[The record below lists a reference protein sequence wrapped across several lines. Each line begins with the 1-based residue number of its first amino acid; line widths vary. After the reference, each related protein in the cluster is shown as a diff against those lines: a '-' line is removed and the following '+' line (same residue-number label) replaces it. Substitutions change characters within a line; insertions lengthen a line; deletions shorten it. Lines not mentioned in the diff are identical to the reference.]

1 MDAMADLTL
10 VASIARCGSLTATAQ
25 ELGVTTPAISRRL
38 AALEQRLGVALFART
53 TRTLAL
59 TPEGERYLQAARR
72 ILDDIGELER
82 SLRGSH
88 AEPQGLLRVNATFG
102 FGRRHIAP
110 AIALFAARH
119 PQLSVQLSLTERM
132 PAPGEG
138 SFDVSIRFGPPPD
151 ARLCA
156 QRIVH
161 NRRILCAA
169 PAYLQQAA
177 PIRQPQDLSR
187 QQCLFVRENDAVY
200 GQWQL
205 QCDGQQQRVRVSGRL
220 SANDGESVVG
230 WAGRPRRDAALG
242 WDVGAA
248 LGDGRRRVLPSG
260 RSTPADICAVPAGA
274 DAVGAGAAVCRFPVA
289 FCGGGGRA
297 VTLTANKSAPPELF
311 SAGVT
316 KP

>member
-25 ELGVTTPAISRRL
+25 EQGVTTPAISRRL

-53 TRTLAL
+53 TRTLLL

-205 QCDGQQQRVRVSGRL
+205 QCDGQQQLVRVSGRL

-230 WAGRPRRDAALG
+230 WGLAGHGVMLRSE

-248 LGDGRRRVLPSG
+248 LGDGRLQRVLPQWQG
-260 RSTPADICAVPAGA
+260 TPADIYALYPPALTLSA
-274 DAVGAGAAVCRFPVA
+274 RVRLFVDFLCQHFAEAAT
-289 FCGGGGRA
+289 GA
-297 VTLTANKSAPPELF
+297 VTRDRK
-311 SAGVT
+311 
-316 KP
+316 

>member
-119 PQLSVQLSLTERM
+119 SQLSVQLSLTERM

-230 WAGRPRRDAALG
+230 WALAGHGVMLRSE

-248 LGDGRRRVLPSG
+248 LADGRLLRVLPQWQG
-260 RSTPADICAVPAGA
+260 TPADIYALYPPALTLSARVRLFVDFLCRHFADEAAGA
-274 DAVGAGAAVCRFPVA
+274 
-289 FCGGGGRA
+289 
-297 VTLTANKSAPPELF
+297 VTRDGK
-311 SAGVT
+311 
-316 KP
+316 

>member
-230 WAGRPRRDAALG
+230 WALAGHGVMLRSE

-248 LGDGRRRVLPSG
+248 LADGRLQRVLPQWQG
-260 RSTPADICAVPAGA
+260 TPADIYALYPPALTLSARVRLFVDFLCRHFA
-274 DAVGAGAAVCRFPVA
+274 DEAAGAARRD
-289 FCGGGGRA
+289 G
-297 VTLTANKSAPPELF
+297 K
-311 SAGVT
+311 
-316 KP
+316 

>member
-53 TRTLAL
+53 TRTLLL

-230 WAGRPRRDAALG
+230 WGLAGHGVMLRSE

-248 LGDGRRRVLPSG
+248 LGDGRLQRVLPQWQG
-260 RSTPADICAVPAGA
+260 TPADIYALYPPALTLSARVRLFVDFLCRHFA
-274 DAVGAGAAVCRFPVA
+274 DEA
-289 FCGGGGRA
+289 
-297 VTLTANKSAPPELF
+297 
-311 SAGVT
+311 AGVARHDS
-316 KP
+316 K